1 MKKALIAAGIAL
13 LCLVV
18 YTQITIFAVPPIG
31 AVPEG

>member
-18 YTQITIFAVPPIG
+18 YTQVTIFAVPPI
-31 AVPEG
+31 